1 MFVQE
6 QRIEFAR
13 FPQYESA
20 IMMSSFL
27 SPKQIGFSPDQS
39 TLGPLPI

>member
-13 FPQYESA
+13 FPQYESV
-20 IMMSSFL
+20 IMMSFL
-27 SPKQIGFSPDQS
+27 SPEQIGFSPDQS

>member
-20 IMMSSFL
+20 IMMSLL

-39 TLGPLPI
+39 TLGPIPI